1 MDAMHLS
8 RLLFL
13 TALMTSV
20 LVTACSPA
28 PLPDV
33 GALKGTSQK
42 LAVTGEYKPL
52 SVDAVERLTLENG
65 KLVVHG
71 QSTSVTLDAP
81 PAATPEQK
89 TPGWALVT
97 EGESETARSLT
108 FTHEMSLDDFT
119 IEVPPSPGQVAYGTL
134 TGKDKHDVLVF
145 AYGTGSKC
153 YWGWVD
159 IGKP

>member
-1 MDAMHLS
+1 MDVMPLS
-8 RLLFL
+8 RPLFL
-13 TALMTSV
+13 TAIVTSV
-20 LVTACSPA
+20 LVTACSTP
-28 PLPDV
+28 PLPDS
-33 GALKGTSQK
+33 GPLKGTSQK
-42 LAVTGEYKPL
+42 LAATGEYKPL
-52 SVDAVERLTLENG
+52 SLDAVDRLTLENG

-71 QSTSVTLDAP
+71 PSSSVTLDVPP
-81 PAATPEQK
+81 PAIPEQK
-89 TPGWALVT
+89 TPAWALVT

-119 IEVPPSPGQVAYGTL
+119 IQVPASAGQVAYGTL

-145 AYGTGSKC
+145 AYGTGAKC